1 MNGDVAMR
9 KLILKMSISI
19 DGFVGGAK
27 DEVDWVFTAMDEGAI
42 DWTMKSIWRAGLH
55 IMGSRTFHDM
65 ASWWPSSKEVYAAP
79 MNEIPKAV
87 FSKNP
92 SVTSAAPA
100 TTQALRDAVRVR
112 GDAQAQ
118 GSDGANEESWRNARV
133 MSGDL
138 TADIAQLKS
147 EPGKDII
154 AHGGAGFARSL
165 VRLGLV
171 DEYQLLVQPVAL
183 GQGLPLF
190 SELPKSIVLHL
201 VSASTFPA
209 GAVAHVYR
217 PAGAR

>member
-1 MNGDVAMR
+1 MR
-9 KLILKMSISI
+9 KLILKMSMSI
-19 DGFVGGAK
+19 DGFVGGGK
-27 DEVDWVFTAMDEGAI
+27 GEVDWVFTAMDEGAI
-42 DWTMKSIWRAGLH
+42 DWTMKSIWQAGLH

-65 ASWWPSSKEVYAAP
+65 ASWWPSSNEVYAAP

-92 SVTSAAPA
+92 SVTSAARA
-100 TTQALRDAVRVR
+100 TTQALRDASRVR

-138 TADIAQLKS
+138 ATDIAQLKS
-147 EPGKDII
+147 EPGKDIM

-190 SELPKSIVLHL
+190 SDLPKSIVLHL

-217 PAGAR
+217 PAAAK

>member
-1 MNGDVAMR
+1 
-9 KLILKMSISI
+9 
-19 DGFVGGAK
+19 
-27 DEVDWVFTAMDEGAI
+27 
-42 DWTMKSIWRAGLH
+42 
-55 IMGSRTFHDM
+55 
-65 ASWWPSSKEVYAAP
+65 

-87 FSKNP
+87 FSKDP
-92 SVTSAAPA
+92 SVTSAARA
-100 TTQALRDAVRVR
+100 TTQALKDAARVR

-118 GSDGANEESWRNARV
+118 GGDGANEESWRNARV

-138 TADIAQLKS
+138 VADIAQLKS

-190 SELPKSIVLHL
+190 SELPKPIVLHL
-201 VSASTFPA
+201 VSATAFPG

-217 PAGAR
+217 PAPPK